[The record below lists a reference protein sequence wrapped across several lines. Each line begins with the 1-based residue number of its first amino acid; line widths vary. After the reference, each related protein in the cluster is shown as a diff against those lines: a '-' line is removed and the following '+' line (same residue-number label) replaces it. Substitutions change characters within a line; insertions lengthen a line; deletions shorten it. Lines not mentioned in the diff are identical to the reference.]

1 MTVEKKIITI
11 GGGGFTHNQDNDQ
24 DKFILDHINKK
35 KCSLGF
41 LPTASNDN
49 TNKTDLF
56 YKRFEILDLSLI
68 HI

>member
-35 KCSLGF
+35 KCSREHFF
-41 LPTASNDN
+41 LFIWSKIN
-49 TNKTDLF
+49 
-56 YKRFEILDLSLI
+56 LS
-68 HI
+68 